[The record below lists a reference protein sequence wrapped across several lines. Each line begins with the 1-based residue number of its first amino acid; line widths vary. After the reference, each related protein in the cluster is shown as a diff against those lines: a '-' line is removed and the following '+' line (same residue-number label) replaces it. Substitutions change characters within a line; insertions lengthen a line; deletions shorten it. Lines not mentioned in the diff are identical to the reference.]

1 MEQNLYLVIF
11 STSISAYML
20 TKLISCYLDYK
31 VSTTTRKI
39 RETSSVFPKVILIH
53 FKASMNSSK
62 NIFDEKQRENLTQN
76 ELNELIIKINRAG
89 HTQHEKFEFY

>member
-1 MEQNLYLVIF
+1 
-11 STSISAYML
+11 
-20 TKLISCYLDYK
+20 
-31 VSTTTRKI
+31 
-39 RETSSVFPKVILIH
+39 
-53 FKASMNSSK
+53 MNSSK